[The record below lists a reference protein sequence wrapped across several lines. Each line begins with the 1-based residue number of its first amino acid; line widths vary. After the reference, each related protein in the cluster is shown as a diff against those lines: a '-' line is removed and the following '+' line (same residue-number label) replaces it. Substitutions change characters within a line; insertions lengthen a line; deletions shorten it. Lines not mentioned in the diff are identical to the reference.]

1 MRVGAKN
8 IVLGS
13 YSFFLSICFVPF
25 FYGGSTNVRWIY
37 LALTTPFFVLL
48 SKLNKFT
55 ILHLIGLLFFIWS
68 IITVLWSFNQYD
80 SVNQLFNLLVL
91 TQVFVLGSRL
101 ESLKEIFAGLALGL
115 GFSSFAVYY
124 LNMPGGLL
132 VNPSM
137 LGEAAILTIIGLIV
151 YKLWW
156 FIPIVLPSVFTGSR
170 GVLLAGITTLIMW
183 VWSKSKFLALSLIVP
198 VFIAGFLS
206 YKFDIRLTSVIER
219 FDLWRDTFN
228 GLSVFGQGVGSYHSA
243 YPYYASLIDT
253 FKQRPIYAHN
263 DTLNILFELG
273 IIGAILAI
281 IFIGLLMKE
290 KCNEKYIICCFI
302 TLSLFSFPFYMPVSA
317 FVLAIVAGFVSR
329 NFNNIFDQS
338 FNSRMVYAQ
347 RLSK

>member
-8 IVLGS
+8 IVLSS
-13 YSFFLSICFVPF
+13 YSFFLSICFIPF
-25 FYGGSTNVRWIY
+25 FYGGATNVRWIY
-37 LALTTPFFVLL
+37 LALTTPLLVLL

-55 ILHLIGLLFFIWS
+55 ILHLTGLLFFTWS
-68 IITVLWSFNQYD
+68 FITILWSFNQYD
-80 SVNQLFNLLVL
+80 SINQLFNLLVI

-101 ESLKEIFAGLALGL
+101 ESLKEIFVGLALGL
-115 GFSSFAVYY
+115 GVSSFSVYY
-124 LNMPGGLL
+124 FNMPGGLF

-137 LGEAAILTIIGLIV
+137 LGEVAILTTIGLII

-170 GVLLAGITTLIMW
+170 GVLLAGISTLIMW
-183 VWSKSKFLALSLIVP
+183 VWSKSKFLAVCLTIPIFVAS
-198 VFIAGFLS
+198 FLS
-206 YKFDIRLTSVIER
+206 YKFDIRLGSVVER
-219 FDLWRDTFN
+219 FDLWQDTFN
-228 GLSVFGQGVGSYHSA
+228 GLNVFGQGIGSYHSA
-243 YPYYASLIDT
+243 YPYYASLLDT
-253 FKQRPIYAHN
+253 FKYRAMYAHN
-263 DTLNILFELG
+263 DLLNIFFELG
-273 IIGAILAI
+273 IIGVILTV
-281 IFIGLLMKE
+281 IFIGLLLKE

-317 FVLAIVAGFVSR
+317 FVLAIVAGFMSR